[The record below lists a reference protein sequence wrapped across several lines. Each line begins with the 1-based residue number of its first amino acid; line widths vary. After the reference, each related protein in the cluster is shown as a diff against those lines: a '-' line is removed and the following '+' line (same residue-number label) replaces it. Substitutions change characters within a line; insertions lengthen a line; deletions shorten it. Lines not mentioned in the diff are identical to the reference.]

1 MSNNIKIAIASF
13 LGGFLL
19 GVFIT
24 TVYIHYTTPHKVD
37 YVNTEVDE
45 YKYKEIVKELEAL
58 KAQKKEYKTKDS
70 IIIKTINEI
79 KYVPLPRPVVTDSLS
94 RANIKRFYY

>member
-1 MSNNIKIAIASF
+1 MNQRIKDDILPF
-13 LGGFLL
+13 LTGLLL
-19 GVFIT
+19 GFFIGVFFIHST
-24 TVYIHYTTPHKVD
+24 TTDKIEYK
-37 YVNTEVDE
+37 NTEVDE